1 MHDSL
6 SLYVK
11 STKNIGILTKKLCF
25 WAFRGSK
32 FGQIACFWA
41 QSLCLGP
48 IHMVWGF
55 KIESEKN
62 RKKMGPSWPPQL
74 SSLDEF
80 SHAYHWID
88 VYSIFSRSC
97 FIPLKPQCWVLS
109 TARSPAHSLP
119 FLARVYFLDWF
130 AYLCTYLALSATPI
144 SCRYTNWRWFHL
156 LLNFINYYFCRSG
169 VVFEFRDPCADSR
182 SLFIG
187 CRSAVGW

>member
-11 STKNIGILTKKLCF
+11 STKNIGILTKKSVF

-62 RKKMGPSWPPQL
+62 KKKWVQV
-74 SSLDEF
+74 D
-80 SHAYHWID
+80 
-88 VYSIFSRSC
+88 
-97 FIPLKPQCWVLS
+97 PLK
-109 TARSPAHSLP
+109 TAL
-119 FLARVYFLDWF
+119 
-130 AYLCTYLALSATPI
+130 
-144 SCRYTNWRWFHL
+144 
-156 LLNFINYYFCRSG
+156 
-169 VVFEFRDPCADSR
+169 
-182 SLFIG
+182 
-187 CRSAVGW
+187 AVGLCFYAKQSRTTSDG